1 MTTAAERV
9 AAWIAVYEA
18 NSPYAAGDRTGAS
31 YESAPLLLSDLK
43 TLLTDLEY
51 FRGVPNLADYT
62 KALEDRAVLAA
73 VKAVIESHSPLGEDV
88 PADALRTALER

>member
-18 NSPYAAGDRTGAS
+18 NSPDAAGDRTGVS

-51 FRGVPNLADYT
+51 FQGVPNLDDYT
-62 KALEDRAVLAA
+62 KALEDRAALAA
-73 VKAVIESHSPLGEDV
+73 VKAVIESHSPFGEDV